1 MNEVVPIVTTKQ
13 NCETQ
18 NECIQIDSSAM
29 EQIEKNCSKTVQGKS
44 EQFINDARTSSAFNL
59 RVPKTANGRGRK
71 RRAMKDSTTSLP
83 DIASMHRSS
92 VLMFETVAQCI
103 S

>member
-29 EQIEKNCSKTVQGKS
+29 EQIEKNCSKTVQG
-44 EQFINDARTSSAFNL
+44 NNL
-59 RVPKTANGRGRK
+59 STTQGHPPRLTCECQKLQMAGAGRGER
-71 RRAMKDSTTSLP
+71 
-83 DIASMHRSS
+83 
-92 VLMFETVAQCI
+92 
-103 S
+103 